1 MVQYSMHTRNTSEK
15 IGDSQ
20 TTVEDTLETL
30 PRNAQ
35 HRTNFQHW
43 DHNEQGEEFY

>member
-1 MVQYSMHTRNTSEK
+1 MVQYYMHTKNSSEK

-20 TTVEDTLETL
+20 TTLEDTLEML

-35 HRTNFQHW
+35 HKTNFQH
-43 DHNEQGEEFY
+43 